1 MTFSS
6 SMYIFYQLGLLQFM
20 AVLLLRVFACKHQLD
35 HEEKVERIEDVLLKP
50 YSVANSRM
58 LTCLHIQPEGA

>member
-35 HEEKVERIEDVLLKP
+35 HEEKAERIEDVLLKA
-50 YSVANSRM
+50 YSVTNSRM